1 MTNPVTIIND
11 IQCNNM
17 LKRLT
22 GDTRRVTA
30 VFFRQIVD
38 HDTSAKNRRLHRQAD
53 GFPSFAT
60 SSGSIVLLITDA
72 SAVLEHARRRNKS
85 SIHPT
90 LERTETMH

>member
-1 MTNPVTIIND
+1 
-11 IQCNNM
+11 M

-38 HDTSAKNRRLHRQAD
+38 HDTSAKNRRQAD